1 MDDMTT
7 DKQEATKAFMD
18 QAEAAARE
26 GEARGRAAW
35 RKLSHRQ
42 KAKLAAFARE
52 ARMGDWAGAAREGR
66 LATDPRHSVRWLIE
80 IESTD
85 SRSPQRIGNLL
96 RVLLRPHHLRAGV
109 LAAVA
114 APQAAGRARSAR
126 IDRGIDRS
134 AKRGRTG
141 G

>member
-1 MDDMTT
+1 MMN
-7 DKQEATKAFMD
+7 KQEAVKAFVEEV
-18 QAEAAARE
+18 EALALEGRAA
-26 GEARGRAAW
+26 GKAAW
-35 RKLSHRQ
+35 RKLSPQQRAAHAAVARQ
-42 KAKLAAFARE
+42 LRLE
-52 ARMGDWAGAAREGR
+52 DWAGAAREGR

-85 SRSPQRIGNLL
+85 SRAPQRIGNLL

>member
-1 MDDMTT
+1 MMN
-7 DKQEATKAFMD
+7 KQEAVKAFVEEV
-18 QAEAAARE
+18 EALALEGRAA
-26 GEARGRAAW
+26 GKAAW
-35 RKLSHRQ
+35 RKLSPQQRAAHAAVARQ
-42 KAKLAAFARE
+42 LRLE
-52 ARMGDWAGAAREGR
+52 DWAGAAREGR

-114 APQAAGRARSAR
+114 APQAARREAGASTDLD
-126 IDRGIDRS
+126 IDPASTRPANGV
-134 AKRGRTG
+134 
-141 G
+141 